1 VSEDNATNA
10 DATEADVSA
19 IPLRW
24 VQLEPVKD
32 RNVVRSDNLDGK
44 VAIVTG
50 GASGIGAGVARRLAA
65 GGARVVVADV
75 DDDLGEALAT
85 EIGGRFLH
93 TDVRRPE
100 DSQAAVALAEE
111 TWGGLDLVHLNA
123 GVTTGTRIDDFDVIA
138 YRRAMGVNLDGV
150 VFGTPAAVPALHRR
164 GGGTIIATASMAGI
178 FPMMGDPFYSANK
191 HAVVGFCRSL
201 GKQLW
206 PAGIWVNAICPG
218 FTDTP
223 ILGVGRQFLEQAG
236 QKVLSV
242 EDVVEGFIVA
252 LDTPHSGEII
262 HINAG
267 EPPAPVDFHAEG
279 RKTAPAGGAKAEG
292 AA

>member
-1 VSEDNATNA
+1 VSDDNTSAP
-10 DATEADVSA
+10 EAAA

-65 GGARVVVADV
+65 GGAHVLVADV
-75 DDDLGEALAT
+75 DDELGEAVAG
-85 EIGGRFLH
+85 EIGGRYLH
-93 TDVRRPE
+93 TDVRQPE
-100 DSQAAVALAEE
+100 DSQAAVALAED
-111 TWGGLDLVHLNA
+111 TWGGLDLIHLNA
-123 GVTTGTRIDDFDVIA
+123 GVTTGTRIDDFDVVA

-150 VFGTPAAVPALHRR
+150 VFGTAAAVPALHRR

-178 FPMMGDPFYSANK
+178 HPMMGDPFYSANK

-201 GKQLW
+201 GRQLW
-206 PAGIWVNAICPG
+206 MAGIWVNAICPS

-223 ILGVGRQFLEQAG
+223 ILGLGRQFLEQAG
-236 QKVLSV
+236 QNVLSV
-242 EDVVEGFIVA
+242 DDVVEGFIVA

-262 HINAG
+262 HINPG
-267 EPPAPVDFHAEG
+267 VPPSPVDFSAEA
-279 RKTAPAGGAKAEG
+279 RKPTDAGDEADEG
-292 AA
+292 VA